1 MIVEIVDKLVDR
13 LLQLIKHR
21 KEQNQEL
28 YSNFVE
34 PAIADFEAVHKNYM
48 KSFKSYRTTV
58 REGQTPLNMDHPLFD
73 KIREDSLFSSEIRSK
88 VAAIQELDGD
98 TVVGPFAKAVSIYVL
113 GQEQYNKVVLNGY
126 RSPPNA
132 ARLKIIE
139 GLKTISSEAISED
152 KKKKKALDTIDAV
165 IEERQADYNDV
176 MREFTKLRAQLLS
189 PGIKL
194 NDEPE
199 V

>member
-48 KSFKSYRTTV
+48 ESFKSYRTTL
-58 REGQTPLNMDHPLFD
+58 REGKTPLDMEHPLFD

-98 TVVGPFAKAVSIYVL
+98 TVIGPFAKAVSIYVL
-113 GQEQYNKVVLNGY
+113 GQEQYNKVILD
-126 RSPPNA
+126 
-132 ARLKIIE
+132 
-139 GLKTISSEAISED
+139 KTA
-152 KKKKKALDTIDAV
+152 T
-165 IEERQADYNDV
+165 R
-176 MREFTKLRAQLLS
+176 
-189 PGIKL
+189 
-194 NDEPE
+194 
-199 V
+199 